1 MNSARVTHLPTG
13 TVRTAQTRS
22 RENSLQNAME
32 AMKADLDRMA
42 AEAEGAAMNGVRRGQ
57 VGTGERSDKRR
68 TFRWQEGMV
77 HDHTTGRSA
86 PLNKVMG
93 GRFDLLW
100 R

>member
-13 TVRTAQTRS
+13 VVRTAQTRS
-22 RENSLQNAME
+22 RENSIQNARE
-32 AMKADLDRMA
+32 ALNAELDRL
-42 AEAEGAAMNGVRRGQ
+42 AERAVGTAENGVRRGQ

-68 TFRWQEGMV
+68 TYRVQDGLV
-77 HDHTTGRSA
+77 HDHASGRSGA
-86 PLNKVMG
+86 VERVMA